1 MECAGLATSCHSYMY
16 RSIFKRRG
24 TFSGATRIEAITKDT
39 SAATEL
45 ILMSWV
51 RILAMDGPHA
61 HTHPVEAVYTATDI
75 LDPSTTAPPYVHILL
90 SAAQNSDLEIAT

>member
-1 MECAGLATSCHSYMY
+1 
-16 RSIFKRRG
+16 
-24 TFSGATRIEAITKDT
+24 
-39 SAATEL
+39 
-45 ILMSWV
+45 MSWV

-75 LDPSTTAPPYVHILL
+75 LDPSTTAPPYVYILL